1 MAQAKRTSQRA
12 RGGGKLALFEVI
24 QAAQSHGE
32 GHLSDAVAPLVQ
44 ASISRESPVAPA
56 EPVRVANPP
65 AEPAPAATASRPLSA
80 PPPHRAASSRP
91 RRDGGVS
98 IIGFATAV
106 AGVIA
111 ITGAGLVAFQ
121 HFARSEPHEISGSLP
136 MPEVLDVG
144 SSGESS
150 TPSFGSPLNP
160 TQTAVRAPTS
170 SGRAVVP
177 DGFRRTN
184 GLNYVLMQ
192 SYHASEEQQ
201 AVATRDALLDAGVGA
216 TIERDI
222 PGWEKR
228 LSVVGTDGFEQMKN
242 NPQYQEY
249 RRRLDDVSRKATAAD
264 RRIKKFEPQ
273 AVQWGRS

>member
-24 QAAQSHGE
+24 QAAHAQGE

-44 ASISRESPVAPA
+44 SSISREPQVALAEPVQAASPTTAAAPVAPA
-56 EPVRVANPP
+56 
-65 AEPAPAATASRPLSA
+65 SRPPTA
-80 PPPHRAASSRP
+80 PPVYKTASSRP

-98 IIGFATAV
+98 AIGLATAI

-111 ITGAGLVAFQ
+111 IAGAGLVAFQ
-121 HFARSEPHEISGSLP
+121 HFARNEPHLISGSQP

-144 SSGESS
+144 NARESS
-150 TPSFGSPLNP
+150 APSFGNALNP
-160 TQTAVRAPTS
+160 TQTAVRAATPT
-170 SGRAVVP
+170 GRAVVP

-184 GLNYVLMQ
+184 GLNYVLVQ

-201 AVATRDALLDAGVGA
+201 AIATRDALLDAGVGA
-216 TIERDI
+216 TIERGV
-222 PGWEKR
+222 PGWDKN
-228 LSVVGTDGFEQMKN
+228 LSIVGTEGFEQVRN
-242 NPQYQEY
+242 NTQYQEY
-249 RRRLDDVSRKATAAD
+249 RRRLDEVSRKATAAN
-264 RRIKKFEPQ
+264 RKIKKFDPQ